1 MNDWK
6 VVDPIDNGWGIFP
19 AETEIEDSSG
29 NTIVLCEN
37 RYASLIASVPA
48 MLEVLK
54 EVAQGY
60 STRGSEMAREVLK
73 RIDQ

>member
-1 MNDWK
+1 MDNWK

-29 NTIVLCEN
+29 NTMALCEN
-37 RYASLIASVPA
+37 RYAPLIASVPA

-60 STRGSEMAREVLK
+60 STRGAEMARDILK
-73 RIDQ
+73 MIEP

>member
-1 MNDWK
+1 MDAWK
-6 VVDPIDNGWGIFP
+6 VIDPTDNGWGIFP

-29 NTIVLCEN
+29 NTMALCEN
-37 RYASLIASVPA
+37 RYAPLIASVPA

-60 STRGSEMAREVLK
+60 STRGAEMARDILK
-73 RIDQ
+73 MIEP

>member
-1 MNDWK
+1 MDNWK

-29 NTIVLCEN
+29 NTMALCEN
-37 RYASLIASVPA
+37 RYAPLIASVTA

-60 STRGSEMAREVLK
+60 STRGAEMARDILK
-73 RIDQ
+73 MIEP

>member
-1 MNDWK
+1 MDAWK
-6 VVDPIDNGWGIFP
+6 VIDPTDNGWGIFP

-48 MLEVLK
+48 MLELCR

-60 STRGSEMAREVLK
+60 STRGSEMARDILK
-73 RIDQ
+73 RIKL

>member
-1 MNDWK
+1 MDAWK
-6 VVDPIDNGWGIFP
+6 VIDPTDNGWGIFP

-29 NTIVLCEN
+29 KLIALCEN
-37 RYASLIASVPA
+37 KNAALLAAVPA

-60 STRGSEMAREVLK
+60 STRGSETHRVC
-73 RIDQ
+73 

>member
-29 NTIVLCEN
+29 NVMALCEK
-37 RYASLIASVPA
+37 RYAPLIASVPA

-60 STRGSEMAREVLK
+60 TTRGSEMAREVLK

>member
-1 MNDWK
+1 MDNWK

-29 NTIVLCEN
+29 NTMALCEN
-37 RYASLIASVPA
+37 RYAPLIASVHA

-60 STRGSEMAREVLK
+60 STRGAEMARDILK
-73 RIDQ
+73 MIEP

>member
-1 MNDWK
+1 MDAWK
-6 VVDPIDNGWGIFP
+6 VIDPTDNGWGIFP

-29 NTIVLCEN
+29 NVMALCEK
-37 RYASLIASVPA
+37 RYAPLIASVPA

-60 STRGSEMAREVLK
+60 STRGAEMARDILK
-73 RIDQ
+73 MIEP

>member
-1 MNDWK
+1 MDNWK

-29 NTIVLCEN
+29 NTMALCEN
-37 RYASLIASVPA
+37 RYAPLISSVPA
-48 MLEVLK
+48 MMEVLK
-54 EVAQGY
+54 EVVQGY

-73 RIDQ
+73 RIEK